1 MANKK
6 TIVKWAFNILWM
18 GIGAATVVL
27 LVAAIRIKDARPC
40 REIEVSI
47 AAPGENYFVDKKD
60 ILAVISSM
68 SGSNPLSRPA
78 GSFKL
83 AQMEAALKRNVWI
96 KEAQLFFDNN
106 EVLHVNITERT
117 PVARV
122 FGTGGLTFY
131 LDSSASKLPL
141 SEKFSARL
149 PVFTGFPS
157 DKVILSAA
165 DSALLKDITTLGM
178 AIAKDSFCM
187 AMIEQVDIKPEGN
200 FEMLLKI
207 GNTVVL
213 FGNAA
218 DATAKLERMK
228 LFYRKVI
235 PKAGWN
241 YYSSINVQYS
251 NQVVAAR
258 RGAADITADS
268 LRTVQ
273 LLQALAAEAE
283 QRASDS
289 SQNFIQDS
297 PGNTADSSIIQ
308 QSIQR
313 DDAVDAGGAAV
324 DLPGPAVQQPAAGT
338 VNNAVVPAPAVP
350 QPAAAPK
357 PVVPKPVPKP
367 VVNKPA
373 VPKPKPKPKP
383 PAAARPRAVMPPP
396 PKNDY

>member
-6 TIVKWAFNILWM
+6 TIVKWCFNILWI
-18 GIGAATVVL
+18 GIAAATIVL
-27 LVAAIRIKDARPC
+27 LVAAIRIKDAQPC
-40 REIEVSI
+40 KEIEVSI

-60 ILAVISSM
+60 VLAVISSV
-68 SGSNPLSRPA
+68 SGGNPLSRSA

-83 AQMEAALKRNVWI
+83 QQMESELKKNVWI
-96 KEAQLFFDNN
+96 KDAQLFFDNN
-106 EVLHVNITERT
+106 EVLHINITERT
-117 PVARV
+117 PVVRV
-122 FGTGGLTFY
+122 FSTGGTTFY
-131 LDSSASKLPL
+131 LDSSAAKLPL
-141 SEKFSARL
+141 SDKFSARL

-165 DSALLKDITTLGM
+165 DSNLLKSIRVLGM

-187 AMIEQVDIKPEGN
+187 AMIEQVDIQPDGN

-207 GNTVVL
+207 GNSIVL
-213 FGNAA
+213 FGNESDAA
-218 DATAKLERMK
+218 AKLDRLK
-228 LFYRKVI
+228 LFYRQVI

-241 YYSSINVQYS
+241 YYRSINVQYS

-258 RGAADITADS
+258 RGAADVTADS

-273 LLQALAAEAE
+273 LLQLLAVEAE
-283 QRASDS
+283 RRSSDS
-289 SQNFIQDS
+289 LQNFVPDS
-297 PGNTADSSIIQ
+297 PGNSADSSIIQ

-324 DLPGPAVQQPAAGT
+324 DLPKPAVQQPVGGA
-338 VNNAVVPAPAVP
+338 VNNAAATAPVVPKPV
-350 QPAAAPK
+350 AAPK
-357 PVVPKPVPKP
+357 PAAPKPVPKP

-383 PAAARPRAVMPPP
+383 PAARPRAVMPPR
-396 PKNDY
+396 NEY